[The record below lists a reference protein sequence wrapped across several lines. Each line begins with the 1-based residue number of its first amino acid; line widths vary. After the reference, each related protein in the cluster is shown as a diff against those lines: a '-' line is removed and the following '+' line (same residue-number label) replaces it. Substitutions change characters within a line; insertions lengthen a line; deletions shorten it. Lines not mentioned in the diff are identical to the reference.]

1 MITQPTHNNIHCPNC
16 LQLNALEDVF
26 CTNCGELL
34 DERRKYMNRDSKH
47 PTQEDSL
54 SQHGPRQRPSLA
66 QQCPSCGTLN
76 RAGVLLCEAC
86 GTNLST
92 GQRAPLSTRMIG
104 EERETWEDLP
114 NVPIDGAD
122 TLDVEQFEKPSKA
135 GSGVFDERK
144 MLLRIQVDGQDTPLL
159 LRLSEGHQL
168 RVGRREVDNHVDID
182 LAPYDGYGKG
192 ISRRHMSLDLQDR
205 RLEVW
210 DLHSS
215 NGTYLNGIRLDPN
228 HRHQLRDGDELRLGR
243 MVMRIFFQH
252 RIER

>member
-1 MITQPTHNNIHCPNC
+1 MKH
-16 LQLNALEDVF
+16 
-26 CTNCGELL
+26 
-34 DERRKYMNRDSKH
+34 DSQYH
-47 PTQEDSL
+47 AHEEGHD
-54 SQHGPRQRPSLA
+54 QHTPRQRPALA

-114 NVPIDGAD
+114 NVPVNGSD

-135 GSGVFDERK
+135 GTGVFDERK
-144 MLLRIQVDGQDTPLL
+144 MLLRIQIDGQDTPLL

-168 RVGRREVDNHVDID
+168 RFGRREADNQVDID
-182 LAPYDGYGKG
+182 LVPYDGYNKG
-192 ISRRHMSLDLQDR
+192 ISRRHMALDLQDR

-243 MVMRIFFQH
+243 MTLRIFFQH
-252 RIER
+252 RIDR